1 MGTFISTL
9 LKIISIMMTL
19 VFIASVLLLIFT
31 FRKPR
36 KVSVLSLIIT
46 IAISL
51 LTLVIFSSLIKYEPP
66 FWLWIVMAVI
76 GIAVGWFWARTT
88 RVYIKGEQVMSQNSI
103 WYLVVWG
110 AVFAIN
116 QLITI
121 ITNRPPDIAM
131 ALLILSTAT
140 VWGTNGDIIRR
151 YFKIRGVLQPQ
162 SASQTAQTSA
172 KSNLADGTTL
182 VKPTATTFRAASTPE
197 PLATSLHK
205 DADKPPA
212 SALSKCPACGARL
225 FEGDAFCMK
234 CGGKL

>member
-1 MGTFISTL
+1 
-9 LKIISIMMTL
+9 
-19 VFIASVLLLIFT
+19 
-31 FRKPR
+31 
-36 KVSVLSLIIT
+36 
-46 IAISL
+46 
-51 LTLVIFSSLIKYEPP
+51 
-66 FWLWIVMAVI
+66 VI
-76 GIAVGWFWARTT
+76 GYGGHGNGRGLVLGRDTQVIHQGGPGQGPDFLLVPGGW
-88 RVYIKGEQVMSQNSI
+88 G
-103 WYLVVWG
+103 G
-110 AVFAIN
+110 VFAIN